1 MKAFKLGVVFV
12 SALVLEIGS
21 TLYINSV
28 ADKEFEQMLVWSFL
42 CPFIALPFSGFVAD
56 EIKWGGRILLAM
68 FSALGY
74 STGAYISAFL
84 IS

>member
-1 MKAFKLGVVFV
+1 MKSFKLGVVFV

-28 ADKEFEQMLVWSFL
+28 ADKEFGQMLVWSFL

-56 EIKWGGRILLAM
+56 ESKWVGRILLAM

-74 STGAYISAFL
+74 SSGAYISAFL

>member
-1 MKAFKLGVVFV
+1 MKAFKLWVVFI

-28 ADKEFEQMLVWSFL
+28 ADKEAGQMLVWSFL

-56 EIKWGGRILLAM
+56 EQKWMGRIMLAL
-68 FSALGY
+68 FSAIGY